1 MYWKT
6 WIKEAVTRDSEAWT
20 PKEAARFV
28 AEDCGVDFNTA
39 WEYAVECLVEQNIPT
54 Q

>member
-6 WIKEAVTRDSEAWT
+6 WIKQAVTRDSEAWT
-20 PKEAARFV
+20 PKAAARFV

-39 WEYAVECLVEQNIPT
+39 GEYAVECLTEQIPT